1 MSLIV
6 IATKLSQP
14 FDDIFRYPKSDA
26 DPSSVQIDWKKWVQI
41 MAEPPSHG
49 LRRGEAIHITDADV
63 LGMSKKA
70 MDDYLDWHQ
79 RNWIDDRNAK
89 SMRLTLRW
97 KDGFNL
103 LQFLSKCLISFL
115 SSQSL
120 NPRSKSQ
127 MMRDMQTA

>member
-26 DPSSVQIDWKKWVQI
+26 DPSSVQIDWTKWVQI
-41 MAEPPSHG
+41 MAEPHSHG

-63 LGMSKKA
+63 LGMSEKA

-89 SMRLTLRW
+89 SMRLT
-97 KDGFNL
+97 
-103 LQFLSKCLISFL
+103 FLWYTVLTVCSFSANTSLL
-115 SSQSL
+115 SSPANLSTHG
-120 NPRSKSQ
+120 RRVK
-127 MMRDMQTA
+127 